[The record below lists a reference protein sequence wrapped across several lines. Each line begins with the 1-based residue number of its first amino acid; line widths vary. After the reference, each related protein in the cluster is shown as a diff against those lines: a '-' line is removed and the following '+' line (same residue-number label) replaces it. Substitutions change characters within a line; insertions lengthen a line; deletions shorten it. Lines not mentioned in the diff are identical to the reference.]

1 MFRRVVYS
9 SGGLYAVQGVYML
22 LRRVIWIFS
31 GVISCSEGLYAVEVV
46 IIFSRGL
53 FDE

>member
-1 MFRRVVYS
+1 
-9 SGGLYAVQGVYML
+9 ML